1 MHDEVEGNIERRR
14 LTDTQ
19 APRQKAPKK
28 SFFAR
33 ILCWY
38 SDSKDIVKSKRGLE
52 INSHANNDMKVKVD
66 HVSKQSSEDNEM
78 LSLENISRD
87 INISGKP

>member
-1 MHDEVEGNIERRR
+1 
-14 LTDTQ
+14 
-19 APRQKAPKK
+19 
-28 SFFAR
+28 
-33 ILCWY
+33 
-38 SDSKDIVKSKRGLE
+38 
-52 INSHANNDMKVKVD
+52 MKVKVD